1 MENPPKG
8 PEDNKTIRNVL
19 GRWAPASLRSKV
31 VAVLY
36 SSGLTVE
43 DVTELSALR
52 AALLILYNQKQS
64 VMDDDSRQPHQKS
77 LAEFPDLNQF

>member
-1 MENPPKG
+1 MENSPKG

-19 GRWAPASLRSKV
+19 ERWAPASLRSKV

-36 SSGLTVE
+36 SSGLTG
-43 DVTELSALR
+43 DVTELSALI

-77 LAEFPDLNQF
+77 LA